1 MSLGHLKEAVEYE
14 TYNEYCAPRFKIG
27 LGVIPES
34 LFNALK
40 KESVMFDKFRENML
54 YTTTLKENCNAD
66 GSVNWDFVDA
76 DMYAKWSVLLDG
88 ETYTV
93 WFDRVADEIEGISD
107 CAMAV

>member
-14 TYNEYCAPRFKIG
+14 SYSEYCAPRFEIG
-27 LGVIPES
+27 LGVMPES

-54 YTTTLKENCNAD
+54 YTTALKENLKPD

-93 WFDRVADEIEGISD
+93 WFDRVADEIEGLLD